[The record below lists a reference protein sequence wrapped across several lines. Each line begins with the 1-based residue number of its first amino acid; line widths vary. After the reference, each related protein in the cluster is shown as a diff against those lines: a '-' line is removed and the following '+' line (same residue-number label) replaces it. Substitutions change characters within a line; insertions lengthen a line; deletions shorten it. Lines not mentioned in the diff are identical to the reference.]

1 MESRRRLVMTEEM
14 APVTSPLAISDL
26 EPKMRLEG
34 TVVRAGLHGAV
45 IDVGVGHP
53 GLVHISQLAPT
64 RVNRVSDVVQEGDT
78 VTVWVSSVNPDD
90 GRIVLTMVEPPDVEW
105 RELGEGQIRNGVI
118 TRLEPY
124 GAFVDLGAERPGLVH
139 VREMSSGYVRHPSE
153 VVSIGDEVTVRIINY
168 DRKRKRIDLS
178 MLGVEMAQYEAEDE
192 PDETE
197 EPPWTAM
204 ELAMERARSGDPEPA
219 PRSTRRKGFDLSE
232 REDILERTLRRH
244 SRG

>member
-1 MESRRRLVMTEEM
+1 MTEEM
-14 APVTSPLAISDL
+14 ATSTPRTAIANL
-26 EPKMRLEG
+26 EPKMRLDG
-34 TVVRAGLHGAV
+34 TVVQVGLHGAV
-45 IDVGVGHP
+45 VDIGAERP

-64 RVNRVSDVVQEGDT
+64 RVNRVRDVVREGDP
-78 VTVWVSSVNPDD
+78 VTVWVNTVDPDQ

-105 RELGEGQIRNGVI
+105 RELGEGQIRNGVV

-153 VVSIGDEVTVRIINY
+153 VVSIGDEVAVRIINY

-178 MLGVEMAQYEAEDE
+178 MLGVEMAEYEEDDTDDNDE
-192 PDETE
+192 PQ
-197 EPPWTAM
+197 WTAM
-204 ELAMERARSGDPEPA
+204 ELAMQRARNGGPDLPSRSG
-219 PRSTRRKGFDLSE
+219 RRRGLDMSD